1 MVESPDSKYVYNF
14 SEGNSGM
21 KALLGGKGANL
32 AQMTVNGIPVPPG
45 FTITTSACLQY
56 LRSGPEF
63 LEGIWHD
70 VLSAVRSIENE
81 TGKIFGG
88 HDNPLLVS
96 VRSGAPISMPGMM
109 DTILNLGLNSITVE
123 TMASISGDR
132 RFAFDSYR
140 RFIQMYSNV
149 VMGIDSEVFESA
161 LKKVR
166 QKENVNYDHEI
177 SAKALEELVSEFL
190 EIYRSRTYTDFPEDP
205 WVQLKSAT
213 EAVFDSW
220 NNQRAKTYRKIH
232 SIPDDLGTAVNVV
245 AMVFGNSSNTS
256 GTGVCFTRNPATGS
270 RDLYGEFLVN
280 AQGEDVVAG
289 IRTPMDISRLKEI
302 FPKIYEE
309 LFKICYSLES
319 FYRDMQDIEFTIENG
334 KLYILQTRTGKR
346 SAAAAVRIGVEM
358 VSEGLIDHRIAVSRV
373 TPGQVELLLHDQFD
387 PDADVSILASG
398 LPASPG
404 AAVGQ
409 VVFDPDV
416 AVKMKEEGISV
427 ILARP
432 ETTPDDVHGLYA
444 AEGVVTSR
452 GGMTSHAAVVARGL
466 GKPCVSGCEELD
478 VDLENEVIRVGNTTI
493 TKGEILS
500 IDGSTGK
507 IVLGEVPLV
516 KASIS
521 PEFETFLKWCDD
533 IAALEVWA
541 NSDTPDDA
549 LRAKDFGAKGIGL
562 CRTEH
567 MFMAVDRLPVMQE
580 MIISDNPDDRRAKLD
595 RLQAMQ
601 KEDFKSIF
609 RAMDGL
615 PVIIRL
621 LDPPLH
627 EFLPKEEELMG
638 YLADLEES
646 GFRNSLEDEK
656 VHKAIDMVRSLREAN
671 PMMGFRGCRLGIIHP
686 EIYQMQI
693 RAIFE
698 ALVEVKNNGIEAAP
712 EIMVPL
718 VSVKEEFLSIKE
730 MIRQIATDY
739 QKRSGLDLYYKTGTM
754 IELPR
759 AACVADEL
767 AEEAEFFSFG
777 TNDLTQT
784 TLGIS
789 RDDAEAKFLL
799 KYVAKGI
806 MNRNPFNSID
816 RKGVGF
822 LMSLAVR
829 KGRKV
834 RPEMSVGICGEHG
847 GDPDSIAFCH
857 SLGLNYVSCSPY
869 RVPVARISAA
879 HAQLGLIK

>member
-1 MVESPDSKYVYNF
+1 M
-14 SEGNSGM
+14 
-21 KALLGGKGANL
+21 LW
-32 AQMTVNGIPVPPG
+32 PV
-45 FTITTSACLQY
+45 S
-56 LRSGPEF
+56 
-63 LEGIWHD
+63 
-70 VLSAVRSIENE
+70 
-81 TGKIFGG
+81 
-88 HDNPLLVS
+88 
-96 VRSGAPISMPGMM
+96 
-109 DTILNLGLNSITVE
+109 
-123 TMASISGDR
+123 
-132 RFAFDSYR
+132 
-140 RFIQMYSNV
+140 
-149 VMGIDSEVFESA
+149 
-161 LKKVR
+161 
-166 QKENVNYDHEI
+166 
-177 SAKALEELVSEFL
+177 
-190 EIYRSRTYTDFPEDP
+190 
-205 WVQLKSAT
+205 
-213 EAVFDSW
+213 
-220 NNQRAKTYRKIH
+220 
-232 SIPDDLGTAVNVV
+232 
-245 AMVFGNSSNTS
+245 
-256 GTGVCFTRNPATGS
+256 
-270 RDLYGEFLVN
+270 
-280 AQGEDVVAG
+280 
-289 IRTPMDISRLKEI
+289 RTPMDISRLKEI
-302 FPKIYEE
+302 FPKIYDE

-387 PDADVSILASG
+387 PGADVSILASG

-799 KYVAKGI
+799 KYVTKGI

-834 RPEMSVGICGEHG
+834 RPDMSVGICGEHG